1 VRLSSVAHL
10 YWIWLKA
17 RRVLSQQLLAGLGLA
32 VGVALLFASQIASA
46 SLNGSVRAV
55 TSELVSQ
62 MQFQL
67 DSRDLEGFDQRLLG
81 EVRGLPGVRV
91 AVPVLQEPV
100 TLTGPT
106 GRRTVELIGTQVGV
120 ALNASPL
127 LRNLDFGELGLL
139 RRLLL
144 PAPVAEHLGVRTLAS
159 NKLQFGRRTIAE
171 QSDANS
177 RAKLKLWFDGRTVS
191 ARFGRALDAKDVPGL
206 VDSPV
211 ALASLAYAQ
220 ELTGMEGRI
229 TRVFVRASPGHD
241 REVHSELMSLAAGS
255 LNVEPANFDTTLF
268 AVAAA
273 PANQSQGLFSG
284 ISALVGF
291 LFAFNAMLLTLP
303 MRRSLIATLRVNGAT
318 RADIAKLLAL
328 DGLTLGLLAS
338 LLGLALGDALSLAVF
353 RSNPGY
359 LSLAFPVGSQRII
372 TWQSAALA
380 TGAGI
385 AAAYVGVLIALPRT
399 SSPRPGRLRE
409 REGRHTRRGSPF
421 VALPGGA
428 LCVALTTVVL
438 IDEPQLAI
446 LGSVSLVFALLSLL
460 PFTLDMIVG
469 IFDRLQIRFGYAA
482 SRLAVVEL
490 RSPKTWAR
498 SIAIAATGAVAVFGS
513 VALEGAKANLQSGL
527 ERSTH
532 DIAGAAD
539 LWIVPS
545 GGHDVLAT
553 VPFAENPSL
562 ELAGQPGVRSVGPY
576 RASFLDYG
584 ARRVWVVAPP
594 ASTANPIPPSQ
605 LAKGSLAV
613 ATARL
618 RAGGWAVVS
627 QALAEQHHMHIGQLF
642 SLPSPRPATLRL
654 AAMSTNLG
662 WPPGAVILN
671 PQDYARAWGTAEIGA
686 YTVLVSPGASLLATR
701 EQLLRALGPGSGLA
715 VETARHRE
723 QSMRSATRQGLS
735 RLSQIATLVL
745 IAAAL
750 AMSTAMGAMI
760 WQRRVRLARL
770 KVQGY
775 PRGVLWR
782 ALVCESVLLL
792 GGGCLV
798 GAVFGV
804 YGQLLISH
812 ALGSVT
818 GFPIV
823 YTAGAW
829 VAILST
835 VTVSGAA
842 VLIVGLVGY
851 RAASVPPGV

>member
-1 VRLSSVAHL
+1 VAHI
-10 YWIWLKA
+10 YWVWLKA
-17 RRVLSQQLLAGLGLA
+17 RRVLWQQLLAGLGLA

-46 SLNGSVRAV
+46 SLGGSVQTV
-55 TSELVSQ
+55 TGALVSQ

-67 DSRDLEGFDQRLLG
+67 DSRDLEGFDQQVYG
-81 EVRGLPGVRV
+81 EVRGLPGVRM

-106 GRRTVELIGTQVGV
+106 GKREVELIGTQAGV
-120 ALNASPL
+120 ALNGSPL
-127 LRNLDFGELGLL
+127 LRNLGFGELALL
-139 RRLLL
+139 KRLLL
-144 PAPVAEHLGVRTLAS
+144 PEPVSKQLGARSPASRSLRLAGHTLTE
-159 NKLQFGRRTIAE
+159 RH
-171 QSDANS
+171 DANS
-177 RAKLKLWFDGRTVS
+177 GSALKLWFDGRTVA
-191 ARFGRALDAKDVPGL
+191 ARAGRAFDAAEIPGL

-229 TRVFVRASPGHD
+229 TRVFVRAIPGHD

-273 PANQSQGLFSG
+273 PADQSQGLFSG

-291 LFAFNAMLLTLP
+291 LFAFNSMLLTLP
-303 MRRSLIATLRVNGAT
+303 IRRSLISTLRVNGAT

-328 DGLTLGLLAS
+328 DGLILGLLAS
-338 LLGLALGDALSLAVF
+338 LLGLALGDVLSLAVF

-372 TWQSAALA
+372 TLQSTALA
-380 TGAGI
+380 AGAGI
-385 AAAYVGVLIALPRT
+385 SAAYIGVLIALSR
-399 SSPRPGRLRE
+399 SSSSRPGRMRE
-409 REGRHTRRGSPF
+409 PKGRHTRRGRPF

-438 IDEPQLAI
+438 LEEPQLAI
-446 LGSVSLVFALLSLL
+446 LGSVSLVLALLLFL
-460 PFTLDMIVG
+460 PFMLDVIIG
-469 IFDRLQIRFGYAA
+469 IFDRLQVRFGYAA

-498 SIAIAATGAVAVFGS
+498 ATAIAATGAIAVFGS

-527 ERSTH
+527 DRSTH
-532 DIAGAAD
+532 DIARAAD

-553 VPFAENPSL
+553 IPFAEDSSL
-562 ELAGQPGVRSVGPY
+562 RLAGRPGVGAVGTY

-584 ARRVWVVAPP
+584 DRRVWVIAPP
-594 ASTANPIPPSQ
+594 ESIVAPIPPSQ
-605 LAKGSLAV
+605 IAKGNLAV

-627 QALAEQHHMHIGQLF
+627 QALAEQHHMRIGQLF
-642 SLPSPRPATLRL
+642 SLPSPQPVTLRL

-671 PQDYARAWGTAEIGA
+671 PLDYARAWGTAEIGA
-686 YTVLVSPGASLLATR
+686 YSVLLSPGASPLATR
-701 EQLLRALGPGSGLA
+701 EQLVRALGSGAGLA

-735 RLSQIATLVL
+735 RLGQIATLVL
-745 IAAAL
+745 IAAVL

-760 WQRRVRLARL
+760 WQRRTRLARL

-782 ALVCESVLLL
+782 ALICESALLL

-812 ALGSVT
+812 ALASVT

-823 YTAGAW
+823 YSAGSW

-842 VLIVGLVGY
+842 VLIVGVVGY